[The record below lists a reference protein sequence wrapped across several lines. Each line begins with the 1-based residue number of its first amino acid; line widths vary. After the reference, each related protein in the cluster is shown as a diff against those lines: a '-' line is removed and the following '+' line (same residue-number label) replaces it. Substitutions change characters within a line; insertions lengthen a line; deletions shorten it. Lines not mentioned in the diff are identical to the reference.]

1 MSRRLVPA
9 LAVALLLFSG
19 CGDPSTSNPADDVS
33 GGDTT
38 GGDTSALP
46 SDTVVPDDSTAPT
59 DTVAPSDTSSNP
71 SDTQVAPA
79 DTFIAGDTVDP
90 TPPPVCGDC
99 DLDCG
104 AHGRCEHVLN
114 VGPTCLCEAGYQ
126 DNDGNGSC
134 LASCGTADL
143 GCGGGQA
150 CSDSSGTATCVSAA
164 KPPIY
169 IAFHWHM
176 HQPIYWPYEKI
187 NQTESSHQGEMGYSF
202 YQIHNDRYGNYTSWP
217 KNAVAAGASLPHLGA
232 QVSISG
238 SLMENLDAMASSGA
252 GFDGWVDPWKQG
264 AGMKTSLGN
273 PRLDI
278 VAFGYHHPL
287 MGLIDPQDMRLQ
299 LATHR
304 VMADRHFGGSRSKG
318 IFPPECAFSERMIP
332 SLVAEGVEWSFVD
345 NIHFDR
351 AHADYPFA
359 PESNL
364 PAPNRADQV
373 NRAPLSWES
382 LNDLWAPGKVSAP
395 WGYQPHWVEYRD
407 PATCEVSRMIAV
419 PAARYEGN
427 EDARGGF
434 GALSYEKVLSQ
445 HEPYNTDPDHPML
458 IVLHHDGD
466 NYGGG
471 TDSYYHSNFQSFVNW
486 VQSQPNRFV
495 ATTVQ
500 DYLDQFPPDPDDVI
514 HVEDGSWSGAD
525 NGDPEFHKWNG
536 DPGGDG
542 YSPDRTS
549 WSVITAAKN
558 RVLTAEAITPHSS
571 VDAILD
577 GSGNDTD
584 KAWHYLLNGETSCY
598 WYWDGTAAW
607 DGHPTRAA
615 NLAVPYADNV
625 INSSGGAADTV
636 PPTIY
641 LPQREPYNPGL
652 DDQPED
658 FDVWTFAYDVSGLSE
673 VALYVRVDTD
683 GVRTGANDI
692 YSGGDWTALA
702 MTRTDVNPQTNPAPA
717 YVADAYSARVDAAKN
732 TLIDYYVLARDSGG
746 RESRSPIMHVW
757 VGASGATN
765 PGDDPLWSPANPT
778 ASDVIT
784 ITGTQPAFVHWGVDG
799 WSLPPA
805 EYWPAGSIAWDDG
818 KAIESPLSGPDADG
832 KYTLQLG
839 PFDQTPVSEVNWLF
853 HSGDDWYPGDQTI
866 TIGQ

>member
-1 MSRRLVPA
+1 MLRRPVRA
-9 LAVALLLFSG
+9 LCAAALLLSA
-19 CGDPSTSNPADDVS
+19 CGDPSSSSPADVTDGDAADTGVLTGDTAGAEDGTATNDGTTPTDTAVS
-33 GGDTT
+33 PGDTT
-38 GGDTSALP
+38 TGPGDTSGTP
-46 SDTVVPDDSTAPT
+46 DTV
-59 DTVAPSDTSSNP
+59 
-71 SDTQVAPA
+71 
-79 DTFIAGDTVDP
+79 
-90 TPPPVCGDC
+90 TPIQPPVCGDC
-99 DLDCG
+99 TLSCG
-104 AHGRCEHVLN
+104 AHGRCEHVQG
-114 VGPTCLCEAGYQ
+114 VGPACLCEPGYQ
-126 DNDGNGSC
+126 DHDDDGSC
-134 LASCGTADL
+134 LPACATAALACGS
-143 GCGGGQA
+143 GQA
-150 CSDSSGTATCVSAA
+150 CSDTSGTATCVNAA

-187 NQTESSHQGEMGYSF
+187 SQTEASHQGDMGYSF

-217 KNAVAAGASLPHLGA
+217 KNAVAAGAGLAHLGA
-232 QVSISG
+232 QVSLSG
-238 SLMENLDAMASSGA
+238 SLMENLDSMAGAGA
-252 GFDGWVDPWKQG
+252 GFGGWVDPWKQG
-264 AGMKTSLGN
+264 AAMKTSLGN
-273 PRLDI
+273 PRLDL

-287 MGLIDPQDMRLQ
+287 MGLIDPQDMRFQ

-304 VMADRHFGGSRSKG
+304 TMADRHFGGTRSKG

-332 SLVAEGVEWSFVD
+332 ALVAEGLEWSFVD

-351 AHADYPFA
+351 AHRDYPFA

-364 PAPNRADQV
+364 PAPNRADQT
-373 NRAPLSWES
+373 NQAPLSWES

-458 IVLHHDGD
+458 VVLHHDGD

-471 TDSYYHSNFQSFVNW
+471 TDSYYHANFQNFVAW
-486 VQSQPNRFV
+486 VQSQPDRFV

-500 DYLDQFPPDPDDVI
+500 DYLDLFPPDPDDVI

-536 DPGGDG
+536 DPAGDG

-549 WSVITAAKN
+549 WAVITAAKN
-558 RVLTAEAITPHSS
+558 RVLTAEAITPHTS

-598 WYWDGTAAW
+598 WYWDGTGAW
-607 DGHPTRAA
+607 DSHPARAA

-625 INSSGGAADTV
+625 IGGGADTV

-652 DDQPED
+652 GNEPED
-658 FDVWTFAYDVSGLSE
+658 FDVWTFAYDVSGLAE
-673 VALYVRVDTD
+673 VSLYVRVDAD

-692 YSGGDWTALA
+692 YAGGDWTALA
-702 MTRTDVNPQTNPAPA
+702 MTRTDVNATTNPSPT
-717 YVADAYSARVDAAKN
+717 YVASAYSARVDAAKD
-732 TLIDYYVLARDSGG
+732 TLVDYYVLAKDSGG
-746 RESRSPIMHVW
+746 REARSPIMHVW
-757 VGASGATN
+757 VGSGGATN
-765 PGDDPLWSPANPT
+765 PTGDPLWTPANPT
-778 ASDVIT
+778 RNDVIT
-784 ITGTQPAFVHWGVDG
+784 IVGTQPANVHWGVDG
-799 WSLPPA
+799 WKLPPA
-805 EYWPAGSIAWDDG
+805 EYWPAGSTAWTDG
-818 KAIESPLSGPDADG
+818 KAIESPLSGPDGDG
-832 KYTLQLG
+832 KYTLELG
-839 PFDQTPVSEVNWLF
+839 PFDQTAVGEVNWLF
-853 HSGDDWYPGDQTI
+853 HAGDDWYPGDQTI
-866 TIGQ
+866 TIAP